1 MSINDDRGVR
11 ISGRAVTIAA
21 ALAIVSVAGST
32 SALGQNAPSARQ
44 DRPTPYNV
52 PPAPRGIPAQPE
64 PAVPAEQDVQ
74 VRVDE
79 NMIVDLHVS
88 DEELGTVLEMLS
100 LQSQKNIIASKNVS
114 ARVTANLY
122 GVTFYEALDAILN
135 INGYGYV
142 EQGNFVMIYTL
153 EELQKME
160 QASRQRVSKVLT
172 LNFLNAT
179 DAAAFVTPLLSTGEG
194 GAIAGQIKTNGK
206 TGSFPSMGDVPL
218 GSEEYAHTSM
228 LVIYDY
234 EENVAEIEA
243 LIAQIDTR
251 PAQVL
256 VEATILQTTLN
267 EANAF
272 GVDFSL
278 IADMDFGDFVG
289 FGGPLQATNALI
301 NGRTAPGSS
310 TPLPIDGTGR
320 SLVSNVGNTAGPGGL
335 KVGVVSNDVAVFM
348 RVLDE
353 VTDTTILSNPKIL
366 TLNRQ
371 PSRVLVGRKVGYLS
385 TTSTDT
391 STTQTV
397 QFLDTGTQLSFRPF
411 ITNDGLIRME
421 LRPQV
426 SEAVIRDAN
435 DATGAAVTI
444 PDEITNELM
453 TNVIVRD
460 GQTIVL
466 GGLFRESTESARRQ
480 VPLLGDI
487 PVIGTAF
494 RGHDDETERN
504 EIIFLVTPTIMND
517 TALSEGGV
525 RAKEYVART
534 RAGAREGVLPFSR
547 DRLTT
552 MLNLEA
558 DDMAREGN
566 TERALWLTQRSLAL
580 NANQPEVIG
589 LREKIATKKTEWPE
603 RSILNRIIKG
613 ESENIIRRVGQ
624 APGSDS
630 LPNIVA
636 STNAALNTPTEPAAS
651 TTFNTNEPADNSGAP
666 GNQSPSQPFNEPA
679 NDPATQPSPEQPQE
693 NGEQFN
699 DQANDQANESNF
711 DPSSNPNTD
720 GSNEPSMDP
729 TSNDANAVN
738 NANNNASNSDS
749 TASTNTATQFNEPTG
764 TPQASGASNS
774 NGSTT
779 STARLFFGNNSVLN
793 GFYGFVQAMSDSGK
807 NAWQNPGTNTFTQ
820 VGEGFDPAK

>member
-1 MSINDDRGVR
+1 MSINDDRGVK

-21 ALAIVSVAGST
+21 ALLIASVAGTT
-32 SALGQNAPSARQ
+32 SALAQNSAPVRQ
-44 DRPTPYNV
+44 DRPSPYNV
-52 PPAPRGIPAQPE
+52 PPAPRGLPAAA
-64 PAVPAEQDVQ
+64 PAPAPSDADAEVL

-153 EELQKME
+153 DELQKME
-160 QASRQRVSKVLT
+160 QASRRRVSKVLT

-179 DAAAFVTPLLSTGEG
+179 DAAGFVTPLLSTGEG

-234 EENVAEIEA
+234 EENVTEIEA
-243 LIAQIDTR
+243 LIALIDTR

-256 VEATILQTTLN
+256 VEATILQTSLN

-301 NGRTAPGSS
+301 NGRTAPGGSN
-310 TPLPIDGTGR
+310 PLPIDGDGR

-335 KVGVVSNDVAVFM
+335 KIGVVSDDVAIFM

-371 PSRVLVGRKVGYLS
+371 PARVLVGRKVGYLS

-466 GGLFRESTESARRQ
+466 GGLFRESTESSRRQ

-487 PVIGTAF
+487 PVIGAAF
-494 RGHDDETERN
+494 RGNDDTTERS

-517 TALSEGGV
+517 TALATGGA
-525 RAKEYVART
+525 RAKDYVART

-558 DDMAREGN
+558 DDMARAGN

-580 NANQPEVIG
+580 NSNQPEVIG
-589 LREKIATKKTEWPE
+589 LREKIATNKTEWPE
-603 RSILNRIIKG
+603 RSMLSRILKG
-613 ESENIIRRVGQ
+613 ESETIIRRVGQ
-624 APGSDS
+624 APGNDS
-630 LPNIVA
+630 LPNIIA
-636 STNAALNTPTEPAAS
+636 GTAPDGTFSTTTEPAAS
-651 TTFNTNEPADNSGAP
+651 TTFTTPSNTEAAPFVDPNTNSQNNTGGEPVQPFDEPAT
-666 GNQSPSQPFNEPA
+666 QPFNEPA
-679 NDPATQPSPEQPQE
+679 NTPAPAPTTEPVGQNNLE
-693 NGEQFN
+693 NNNNNNNQNN
-699 DQANDQANESNF
+699 DQSNDQGN
-711 DPSSNPNTD
+711 DQ
-720 GSNEPSMDP
+720 SMD
-729 TSNDANAVN
+729 
-738 NANNNASNSDS
+738 
-749 TASTNTATQFNEPTG
+749 EPTDPNAMSGITTILVDG
-764 TPQASGASNS
+764 TAIAATSATPAN
-774 NGSTT
+774 
-779 STARLFFGNNSVLN
+779 STARLFFGNGSVLSN
-793 GFYGFVQAMSDSGK
+793 FHGFVQAMGDAGRNS
-807 NAWQNPGTNTFTQ
+807 WQTPATSTFTQ